1 MNHSKETINFL
12 GAVHKLDMY
21 VCGPTTLIKFDE
33 HAKGT
38 TGFFANT
45 QTELYRKMAQ
55 GESEMER
62 LYDILDGGELYRYV
76 SSRNYKCYALFMP
89 AQLFNLLQ
97 GDINEQRN

>member
-1 MNHSKETINFL
+1 MPKVKNFL
-12 GAVHKLDMY
+12 DAVHRLDRY
-21 VCGPTTLIKFDE
+21 VMGPTSLIKFDE

-45 QTELYRKMAQ
+45 QTELYRKMSV

-89 AQLFNLLQ
+89 SQLFNLLQ
-97 GDINEQRN
+97 GELNV